1 MDPQLFI
8 WLVARTTG
16 MASYAALCIA
26 ILSGIALRTSVLDW
40 LAKNRPLRALHDWTT
55 WLWIPLG
62 AGHVVA
68 LLLDKTAQIDPL
80 DVVVPFQ
87 VPYGPL
93 QIGLGTLSLDLLV
106 IITVTS
112 WLRRR
117 MNDELWRWIHRTSY
131 LMFVLLFLHA
141 YSSGTDFNAPAVS
154 AITWAAAGGIA
165 LLGASR
171 IVFGRLPE

>member
-68 LLLDKTAQIDPL
+68 LLLDKTPQIDPPR
-80 DVVVPFQ
+80 VVVPFP
-87 VPYGPL
+87 VPDGPPP
-93 QIGLGTLSLDLLV
+93 IGLRAPPPHLLV
-106 IITVTS
+106 
-112 WLRRR
+112 
-117 MNDELWRWIHRTSY
+117 
-131 LMFVLLFLHA
+131 VL
-141 YSSGTDFNAPAVS
+141 
-154 AITWAAAGGIA
+154 
-165 LLGASR
+165 
-171 IVFGRLPE
+171 

>member
-1 MDPQLFI
+1 GVGRPRQSAPRRL
-8 WLVARTTG
+8 R
-16 MASYAALCIA
+16 
-26 ILSGIALRTSVLDW
+26 SGR
-40 LAKNRPLRALHDWTT
+40 
-55 WLWIPLG
+55 
-62 AGHVVA
+62 
-68 LLLDKTAQIDPL
+68 
-80 DVVVPFQ
+80 
-87 VPYGPL
+87 
-93 QIGLGTLSLDLLV
+93 GTLSLAPLV
-106 IITVTS
+106 IIAVTS

-117 MNDELWRWIHRTSY
+117 MNDARWRWIHRSSY